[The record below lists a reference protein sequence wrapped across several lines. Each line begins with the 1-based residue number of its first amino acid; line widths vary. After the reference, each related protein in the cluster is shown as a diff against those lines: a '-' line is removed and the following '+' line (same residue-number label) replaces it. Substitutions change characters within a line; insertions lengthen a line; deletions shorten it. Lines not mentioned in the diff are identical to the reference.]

1 MRLRDRFRQER
12 HFSSEMALR
21 RERTRINGI
30 SWKKKKKK
38 LTCDYGCCGTR
49 SLKHFNRTKL
59 NDFQTSTKIE
69 TLREEI
75 RLMVQ
80 RDGSASNSFQPV
92 HIILGSD
99 KLHPREGNIK
109 RNTL

>member
-1 MRLRDRFRQER
+1 
-12 HFSSEMALR
+12 MALR
-21 RERTRINGI
+21 RERTRINRI

-69 TLREEI
+69 TL
-75 RLMVQ
+75 V
-80 RDGSASNSFQPV
+80 
-92 HIILGSD
+92 
-99 KLHPREGNIK
+99 
-109 RNTL
+109 

>member
-1 MRLRDRFRQER
+1 G
-12 HFSSEMALR
+12 SPA
-21 RERTRINGI
+21 REDSDKQN
-30 SWKKKKKK
+30 KLEKKKKK

-49 SLKHFNRTKL
+49 VTHFNRTKL